1 MIGERHFQ
9 SLHLSMQSVEC
20 IGDGKWKVLSENGK
34 TFYEVMQ
41 NPQPCPEKG
50 FCKMECSK
58 CELCIHSFL
67 CTCPDS
73 LIMNTI
79 CKHIHL
85 VKRSFQGG
93 TDELTNASVEMPSND
108 GQQQEIEHILTGIR
122 SHPDDIA
129 ALKTRVKERLLQ
141 IMDEVDQCSS
151 STALKQ
157 LEKQMT
163 AAANLFASVKGD
175 EEQEVIPLK
184 VNEKAPVNKN
194 MKTAKCFA

>member
-1 MIGERHFQ
+1 MEG
-9 SLHLSMQSVEC
+9 SLRE
-20 IGDGKWKVLSENGK
+20 W
-34 TFYEVMQ
+34 Q

-50 FCKMECSK
+50 YCKMECSK
-58 CELCIHSFL
+58 CELCIHSLL

-108 GQQQEIEHILTGIR
+108 GQQQEIEQILTGIR

-141 IMDEVDQCSS
+141 IMEEVDQCSS

-163 AAANLFASVKGD
+163 AAANLFASLKGD
-175 EEQEVIPLK
+175 EEQEFHLR
-184 VNEKAPVNKN
+184 
-194 MKTAKCFA
+194 